1 MVDSAAAASANTTA
15 TQAATST
22 SAKATSQSSSTSLTS
37 TAQTNM
43 KKEDFLKLLV
53 TQLRYQ
59 DPLSPED
66 PKDFVAQLAQFSS
79 LEQQINANQNLQ
91 DLGKVFQSLKE
102 SQNMTQGVALL
113 GKTVKGSGNQL
124 TVTGGKAL
132 EASFQLPQ
140 DAKEVVVEILNS
152 SGAQVRSLNLGSRA
166 AGLHA
171 LAWDGKDSQGK
182 GVADGIYSYRVAAAD
197 KAGKAI
203 RVDNYFT
210 GTVQEV
216 YQDAQGVWVKV
227 NGKQMLLSNIV
238 SVGQESKA
246 N

>member
-1 MVDSAAAASANTTA
+1 MVDTTA
-15 TQAATST
+15 ATSATIAATST
-22 SAKATSQSSSTSLTS
+22 QTSSTSQSSGTSLTGS
-37 TAQTNM
+37 VQTHM

-91 DLGKVFQSLKE
+91 DLGKLFQNLKDAQ
-102 SQNMTQGVALL
+102 SMTQGIALL

-124 TVTGGKAL
+124 AVTGGKAL

-140 DAKEVVVEILNS
+140 EAKEVMVNILNS
-152 SGAQVRSLNLGSRA
+152 SGAQVRSLNLGGRA
-166 AGLHA
+166 AGVIPLT
-171 LAWDGKDSQGK
+171 WDGKDSQGK
-182 GVADGIYSYRVAAAD
+182 QVTDGIYSYQVSAVD

-203 RVDNYFT
+203 KVANYFT
-210 GTVQEV
+210 GTVEEV
-216 YQDAQGVWVKV
+216 YQDSQGVWVKV
-227 NGKQMLLSNIV
+227 DGQQVLLSNIV
-238 SVGQESKA
+238 SVAQESEA
-246 N
+246 D

>member
-1 MVDSAAAASANTTA
+1 
-15 TQAATST
+15 
-22 SAKATSQSSSTSLTS
+22 
-37 TAQTNM
+37 M

-91 DLGKVFQSLKE
+91 DLGKLFQNLKE
-102 SQNMTQGVALL
+102 SQNMTQGVSLL

-140 DAKEVVVEILNS
+140 EAKEVVVDILNS
-152 SGAQVRSLNLGSRA
+152 SGAQVRSLNLGGRA
-166 AGLHA
+166 AGVHA

-182 GVADGIYSYRVAAAD
+182 AAADGIYSFRVAATD

-203 RVDNYFT
+203 QVDNFFT

-238 SVGQESKA
+238 SVVQEAKA